1 MKMQQHSLSNL
12 SFYNSPVIRT
22 VKLQQ
27 STSAKTELSLLLV
40 KDAYASSV
48 NLKNVIGIIRGYAS
62 LRFRLGRHEGV
73 QNVCGVI
80 GQEQQEYGKKK
91 TKTS

>member
-12 SFYNSPVIRT
+12 FFYNSPALRA

-40 KDAYASSV
+40 KDAYT
-48 NLKNVIGIIRGYAS
+48 
-62 LRFRLGRHEGV
+62 LGVH
-73 QNVCGVI
+73 
-80 GQEQQEYGKKK
+80 
-91 TKTS
+91 